1 VIVIKDIEFYRRFED
16 SQLEK
21 DKSSFIK
28 KMRIYEELW
37 KEGKEMGIFPLT
49 DPLEGIEEDIKLAE
63 LLNRYP

>member
-1 VIVIKDIEFYRRFED
+1 MIKDIGFYRRFED

-21 DKSSFIK
+21 DKSNFKK

-37 KEGKEMGIFPLT
+37 KEGKEMGVFPLT

>member
-1 VIVIKDIEFYRRFED
+1 MIKDIGFYRCFED

-21 DKSSFIK
+21 DKSNFKK

-37 KEGKEMGIFPLT
+37 KEGKEMGVFPLT

>member
-1 VIVIKDIEFYRRFED
+1 MVVIKDIGFYRRFED

-21 DKSSFIK
+21 DKSNFKK

-37 KEGKEMGIFPLT
+37 KEGKEMGVFPLT